1 MKKTLAVL
9 TAVVFAAAL
18 VSCSL
23 FETESEMGT
32 VVVDLSGNARS
43 ADPATGLPILGTDG
57 VFTHIR
63 IFDEANRELLFSIQN
78 SASASVMLAVG
89 TRITISVDIV
99 TDNARWH
106 GEGVHTVGSGSNAVA
121 LKINKVPVS
130 ADKVLLWQKDSSN
143 NIVFYAADEWNLHEF
158 AGSVLPPLLLDSTHL
173 PQGLD
178 SAYQPTKVFCFDRSG
193 NLYIVFGNTGNY
205 FLVKYEL
212 LATGGWDAQHTQM
225 RKLDNSHDLTA
236 IAVDSSDN
244 ENNRLYVAHEDG
256 PVSRIDT
263 YSFSAAQF
271 STMGSAEGLRVL
283 RKDSAQ
289 IFFDAPAP
297 STIKIRALAADENG
311 LFAVLETPATGS
323 GRVNVSVKHCSINLE
338 WKSGNMNLFTNVES
352 NISSDPKNV
361 TADLCI
367 KNGVLYAAGS
377 LVRGKIYTSL
387 DSEVFTSGKLWKLGQ
402 STSFD
407 RVSAQA
413 QVLWEFFPAEDAIEE
428 ANLSDKQ
435 KGYAPC
441 KFNTGKQSKLITAS
455 DGCYGKKV
463 NGSSPAD
470 VQNKNSVLFFDIDD
484 GALIKQQKVSTKFMK
499 ELSFNSVVEIF
510 KFE

>member
-9 TAVVFAAAL
+9 WSIVFAAAL

-63 IFDEANRELLFSIQN
+63 IFDEADRELLFSIQN

-106 GEGVHTVGSGSNAVA
+106 GEGVHTVGSGSNAVS

-143 NIVFYAADEWNLHEF
+143 NIVFYAADEWMLQNF
-158 AGSVLPPLLLDSTHL
+158 TDSTLPPVIADSTHL
-173 PQGLD
+173 PEGLL
-178 SAYQPTKVFCFDRSG
+178 APNAPTEIFCFDRSG
-193 NLYIVFGNTGNY
+193 NLYIVFYEGSDY
-205 FLVKYEL
+205 SLVKYEP
-212 LATGGWDAQHTQM
+212 LAGGGWDAQHTQIK
-225 RKLDNSHDLTA
+225 KLHNNHVVTA
-236 IAVDSSDN
+236 VAVDSSDSA
-244 ENNRLYVAHEDG
+244 NNRLYVAYEDG
-256 PVSRIDT
+256 PNPHLDM
-263 YSFSAAQF
+263 YSFSETQFATWDSSDGLQINGKDPKTVFFAA
-271 STMGSAEGLRVL
+271 
-283 RKDSAQ
+283 
-289 IFFDAPAP
+289 APNEL
-297 STIKIRALAADENG
+297 KIRALAADENG
-311 LFAVLETPATGS
+311 LFAVVETPATGS

-338 WKSGNMNLFTNVES
+338 RKNGNMNLFTNVES

-387 DSEVFTSGKLWKLGQ
+387 DNEVFTSGKLWKLGQ

-413 QVLWEFFPAEDAIEE
+413 QVLWEFFPAEDAIEK

-463 NGSSPAD
+463 RGSSPAD

-510 KFE
+510 SFE